1 MPGSWFLP
9 DEGNSGMS
17 EVFFRITYAA
27 ASVEDMREAVRRFGM
42 ALREVFRLE
51 TAAGMEARL

>member
-1 MPGSWFLP
+1 
-9 DEGNSGMS
+9 MS